1 MTTLDRLDGWKAV
14 GVISPAQHQLLS
26 ALVRKE
32 RFSVYLELSAL
43 LYLGVRFFVG
53 GIGWALREYVTTLG
67 DGVVIVAL
75 TLMVA
80 AAFYYCFSTGEPYD
94 SDEVESPNLAFDY
107 VLYLAC
113 LLLSAEVTY
122 LQVRFEIF
130 HSWHHHLLLGAA
142 VFGVLAYRFDNR
154 FVLSMALS
162 TLAAWLGL
170 RIDGFTGQSSN
181 WLRLMA
187 FVYGAFIA
195 GLGTVLYR
203 EDIKAHF
210 FEVYLHLA
218 ANVILA
224 AAASG
229 VGESSVGLAYL
240 AALMALSAAAI
251 MLGVRFRRF
260 PFVAYGILYGYG
272 GISYKLLQAV
282 DEPLVALWYFVFT
295 GTFVIGLL
303 TVLARRFGRD
313 E

>member
-1 MTTLDRLDGWKAV
+1 MTTIERLHGWKAV

-26 ALVRKE
+26 ALVRNE

-43 LYLGVRFFVG
+43 LYLGVLFFVG
-53 GIGWALREYVTTLG
+53 GLGWTFREYVTNLG
-67 DGVVIVAL
+67 DGVIITAL
-75 TLMVA
+75 SLMVA
-80 AAFYYCFSTGEPYD
+80 AAFYYVFATAEPYD
-94 SDEVESPNLAFDY
+94 SDETESPNLAFDY

-122 LQVRFEIF
+122 LQYRFEIF
-130 HSWHHHLLLGAA
+130 RSWHQHLLLGSA

-170 RIDGFTGQSSN
+170 RIDYFTGQSSN
-181 WLRLMA
+181 WLRVIA
-187 FVYGAFIA
+187 FLYGAFIA
-195 GLGTVLYR
+195 GVGWLLYR

-210 FEVYLHLA
+210 FQVYLHLA

-229 VGESSVGLAYL
+229 LGEPYMGGLYL
-240 AALMALSAAAI
+240 AMLMALSAAAI
-251 MLGVRFRRF
+251 VLGVRYRNFA
-260 PFVAYGILYGYG
+260 FVAYGILYGYG
-272 GISYKLLQAV
+272 AISFKLLEAV
-282 DEPLVALWYFVFT
+282 GEPILALWYFVFT

-303 TVLARRFGRD
+303 VVLARRFGRD